1 MPDEKNEEPEPEYES
16 YFDAVPET
24 DTEPEEPVGVDDCWP
39 DFVVSE
45 EDPLPVEPEDDPV
58 PDVPVDEVPSVPVE
72 GDEDDPPVVELPV
85 LEPPCVPDVVESL
98 VPDEEESWPVDGVV
112 VVEGVVVTGSGVGVE
127 VDSSSATG
135 AGEESPL
142 EADVVSTTWL
152 CGAVDTMGAVFTP
165 IPAPEVTTLMIKT
178 DTATAIRAD
187 TIDTA
192 TTRRWSF
199 CFRRFSALRRSNSSP
214 MRASSSPI

>member
-16 YFDAVPET
+16 YFDVVPET

-85 LEPPCVPDVVESL
+85 PEPPCVPDVVESL

-112 VVEGVVVTGSGVGVE
+112 VEGVVVAGSDDVE
-127 VDSSSATG
+127 AESSSEA
-135 AGEESPL
+135 ESDEKFPS
-142 EADVVSTTWL
+142 EADVVSTTWP
-152 CGAVDTMGAVFTP
+152 CGAVDTIGAVFIP
-165 IPAPEVTTLMIKT
+165 IPAPEVTTLMRKT
-178 DTATAIRAD
+178 DTATATRAD

-192 TTRRWSF
+192 ITRR
-199 CFRRFSALRRSNSSP
+199 
-214 MRASSSPI
+214 